1 MWARP
6 RVITSLHTLQRVMVS
21 YQWCMV
27 GYASNLALTIIK
39 VIFEKNR
46 VRVYPCMHALC
57 GVLHACTHCTVCPV
71 HACIVWCPPCMHAL
85 FGVLYILAMHP
96 AFTICA
102 VQNDTGLV
110 GRLLHS

>member
-1 MWARP
+1 M
-6 RVITSLHTLQRVMVS
+6 ITSLHTLQRVMVS

-46 VRVYPCMHALC
+46 VRVYPCAVCVVYSHALC
-57 GVLHACTHCTVCPV
+57 GALHACTHCTVCPMY
-71 HACIVWCPPCMHAL
+71 ACIVWCPPCMHAL
-85 FGVLYILAMHP
+85 FGLLHIPAMRP

-102 VQNDTGLV
+102 VQNDPGLIV
-110 GRLLHS
+110 GLLHS

>member
-1 MWARP
+1 M
-6 RVITSLHTLQRVMVS
+6 S

-46 VRVYPCMHALC
+46 VRVYPSVHA
-57 GVLHACTHCTVCPV
+57 VCVVYPM

-85 FGVLYILAMHP
+85 FGVLHILAVCP

-110 GRLLHS
+110 GGFS